1 MVLYTVNNNN
11 ITGEKLLKNKHLLQS
26 TRQQSTKLSFFH
38 KFTQKKRY
46 QRKVFK
52 TYASC
57 TKNISGHVVS

>member
-38 KFTQKKRY
+38 EFTQKKDIKEKFLKHMHLA
-46 QRKVFK
+46 QK
-52 TYASC
+52 TYQ
-57 TKNISGHVVS
+57 GM